1 MLRDRDAKYFHGPG
15 FQILLQQKR
24 SMKEEFLQAKEGV
37 DHVDVP
43 NSLQQFRLPHTHL

>member
-15 FQILLQQKR
+15 FQILLQKKR
-24 SMKEEFLQAKEGV
+24 SMKEEFLQAKGV
-37 DHVDVP
+37 DYVDVP